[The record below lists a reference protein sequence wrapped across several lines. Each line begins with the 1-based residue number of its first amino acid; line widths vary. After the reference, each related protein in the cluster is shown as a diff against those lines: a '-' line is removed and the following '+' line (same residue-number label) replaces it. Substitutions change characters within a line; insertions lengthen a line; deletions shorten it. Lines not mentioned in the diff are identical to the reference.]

1 MRLDHIAYRV
11 PNRDET
17 VDFFKSVF
25 EYAIGSEFTIN
36 FDDGSS
42 AECMALIPMEKKR
55 KFSTTYL
62 GSDHAPFTT
71 QGTWPDYVEY
81 HLAPEIFVSEGT
93 PGSIVDRWVK
103 ARGGIGGIH
112 HMAYST
118 KNIDRVVKEW
128 KGNGIK
134 FLSDKVIDCPD
145 DDMRQIF
152 TKPQPLLGGMIIEL
166 IERGDKG
173 FCQNSVKDLME
184 STDELRDE

>member
-1 MRLDHIAYRV
+1 MKYSGPSNI
-11 PNRDET
+11 
-17 VDFFKSVF
+17 
-25 EYAIGSEFTIN
+25 
-36 FDDGSS
+36 
-42 AECMALIPMEKKR
+42 
-55 KFSTTYL
+55 
-62 GSDHAPFTT
+62 PFTEK
-71 QGTWPDYVEY
+71 GTFPHFVEY

-103 ARGGIGGIH
+103 ERGGIGGVH
-112 HMAYST
+112 HMAYNTDDINS
-118 KNIDRVVKEW
+118 VVKEW
-128 KGNGIK
+128 KDHDIE
-134 FLSDKVIDCPD
+134 FLSDEVIDCPD